1 MNASITLS
9 NYKGRNTWKVLV
21 SCTPSGLVNFVSDAW
36 GGQISDWQLTEKP
49 GLLDLLKLIETLTY
63 LPLKEFW

>member
-1 MNASITLS
+1 
-9 NYKGRNTWKVLV
+9 V